1 MGSRLAERLNAT
13 PVDVREVARDFVERE
28 ISPEL
33 ARQIDQKDVYP
44 HDLLRAFSET
54 GLFGL
59 NISEEYG
66 GMGRPSVDT
75 LPIYEELSRRLPVL
89 AWVIGNI
96 MLYGNEIIGTNGD
109 TEQKQH
115 YLPALARGELHFS
128 FALTEPE
135 AGSDAANVST
145 RAEFRDGCYWITGSK
160 IFITGAGVSDFVVT
174 IARTAPSR
182 YRGLTAFLVNSS
194 LEGFSA
200 RPFDKLGYR
209 GSNTCEVH
217 YENVKVAPGD
227 ILGGEECLN
236 QGWSQMTTLLNSER
250 LALAACALGIGQGAL
265 DAAISY
271 AKSHF
276 PFARAT
282 GRYQSVQHALVE
294 MATELEAAR
303 RLTYHAADLERKGV
317 ECLKQ
322 TSMAKY
328 FATEMAKRIALR
340 GVELLEADGGTT
352 EFELQR
358 FLRDVVA
365 LCIGGGTTEI
375 QKNIVAKTMGLV

>member
-1 MGSRLAERLNAT
+1 
-13 PVDVREVARDFVERE
+13 VERE

-44 HDLLRAFSET
+44 HDLLSAFSET

-66 GMGRPSVDT
+66 GMGRSSVDT

-109 TEQKQH
+109 AEQKQR

-145 RAEFRDGCYWITGSK
+145 RAEFRDAYYWITGNK
-160 IFITGAGVSDFVVT
+160 IFITGAGVSDVVVT

-194 LEGFSA
+194 VEGFSA

-265 DAAISY
+265 DAAILY
-271 AKSHF
+271 AKSRF

-317 ECLKQ
+317 ECLQQ

-328 FATEMAKRIALR
+328 FATETAKRIALR

>member
-1 MGSRLAERLNAT
+1 
-13 PVDVREVARDFVERE
+13 
-28 ISPEL
+28 
-33 ARQIDQKDVYP
+33 
-44 HDLLRAFSET
+44 
-54 GLFGL
+54 
-59 NISEEYG
+59 
-66 GMGRPSVDT
+66 
-75 LPIYEELSRRLPVL
+75 
-89 AWVIGNI
+89 
-96 MLYGNEIIGTNGD
+96 
-109 TEQKQH
+109 
-115 YLPALARGELHFS
+115 
-128 FALTEPE
+128 
-135 AGSDAANVST
+135 
-145 RAEFRDGCYWITGSK
+145 
-160 IFITGAGVSDFVVT
+160 
-174 IARTAPSR
+174 
-182 YRGLTAFLVNSS
+182 
-194 LEGFSA
+194 
-200 RPFDKLGYR
+200 
-209 GSNTCEVH
+209 
-217 YENVKVAPGD
+217 VKVAPGD

-271 AKSHF
+271 AKSRF

-282 GRYQSVQHALVE
+282 GRYQSVQHVLVE

-328 FATEMAKRIALR
+328 FATETAKRIALR
-340 GVELLEADGGTT
+340 GVEMLEADGGTT

>member
-1 MGSRLAERLNAT
+1 VAEQPSAPLL
-13 PVDVREVARDFVERE
+13 DVLEVSRDFVERE
-28 ISPEL
+28 IPAEL
-33 ARQIDQKDVYP
+33 SRRIDERDEYP
-44 HDLLRAFSET
+44 HDLLRKFSQT
-54 GLFGL
+54 GLFGV

-66 GMGRPSVDT
+66 GMGGGTVDA

-96 MLYGNEIIGTNGD
+96 MLYGNEIIGNNGD
-109 TEQKQH
+109 AAQKRQ

-135 AGSDAANVST
+135 AGSDAANIST
-145 RAEFRDGCYWITGSK
+145 RAESRDGCYWITGTK
-160 IFITGAGVSDFVVT
+160 IFITGAGVSDIVVT
-174 IARTAPSR
+174 MARTAPSR
-182 YRGLTAFLVNSS
+182 YRGITAFLVNSS
-194 LEGFSA
+194 TEGFSA
-200 RPFDKLGYR
+200 NPFDKLGYR

-217 YENVKVAPGD
+217 YENVEVQPCD
-227 ILGGEECLN
+227 ILGGEEFLN
-236 QGWSQMTTLLNSER
+236 QGWSQMMTLLSSER
-250 LALAACALGIGQGAL
+250 LALAACALGIGRGAL
-265 DAAISY
+265 DATTSY

-276 PFARAT
+276 SFAGAK
-282 GRYQSVQHALVE
+282 GRYQAVQHGLVE

-303 RLTYHAADLERKGV
+303 SLTYHAAGLERQGL
-317 ECLKQ
+317 ECLKE

-328 FATEMAKRIALR
+328 FATETAKKIALR
-340 GVELLEADGGTT
+340 GVEMLGEDGGTT
-352 EFELQR
+352 ECELQR